1 MCQTKQ
7 AMLSADGKIVI
18 INFRFSKIVLKF
30 EIRESSSKL
39 IIFSTTYI
47 PYSKFPLRRKPI
59 VTLHA
64 KYDVNLMPS
73 ANVFYREVESFPV
86 TIHYTPIDNIW
97 MCVGSLLAVFAFIR
111 NINALFELNIGKGP

>member
-47 PYSKFPLRRKPI
+47 PYSKFPL
-59 VTLHA
+59 
-64 KYDVNLMPS
+64 
-73 ANVFYREVESFPV
+73 
-86 TIHYTPIDNIW
+86 
-97 MCVGSLLAVFAFIR
+97 
-111 NINALFELNIGKGP
+111 